1 MSRADEIHLIINMT
15 TRYLEMK
22 ETLKSFAMIP
32 YHGIVLT
39 KLDESSYFGDI
50 VNLSVEMDKPF
61 SYISFGQNI
70 PEDISLANRNEL
82 AQIIL
87 RGKYENNTQSTIK
100 KYRR

>member
-1 MSRADEIHLIINMT
+1 LILNMT
-15 TRYLEMK
+15 TRYLEIK

-32 YHGIVLT
+32 YNGVILT

-50 VNLSVEMDKPF
+50 LNISVEMDKPF

-87 RGKYENNTQSTIK
+87 RGKYDNQ
-100 KYRR
+100 